1 MNKIASSIDEVMELV
16 NTMLCGGDAY
26 LDWGQVC
33 NTNKNVSCKYY
44 ADEVAR
50 EFKLKGYFV
59 YYEVMGF
66 GSSRIAQGTP
76 VAIRIKRE
84 ESSNS
89 SLIEFF

>member
-1 MNKIASSIDEVMELV
+1 MNMIASSIDEVKELV

-26 LDWGQVC
+26 LDWGEVGDAY
-33 NTNKNVSCKYY
+33 KNVSCKYY

-50 EFKLKGYFV
+50 EFKLNGYFV
-59 YYEVMGF
+59 YYEVMGL

>member
-1 MNKIASSIDEVMELV
+1 MNMIASNIDEVMELV
-16 NTMLCGGDAY
+16 NTMLCSGDAY
-26 LDWGQVC
+26 LDWGQVD

-66 GSSRIAQGTP
+66 GNSRIAQGTP
-76 VAIRIKRE
+76 VVIRIKRE